1 MKSFS
6 KTTAFLALGILVP
19 HCATALDPDPAP
31 LKNSIPVSIKPA
43 TPSIPKPA
51 NPHAEAA
58 PLPHPAAHPTPPR
71 QKQSPE
77 QRDTVVRLQTF
88 LDASLFGPG
97 KIDGQTGEFTVKAIS
112 LYQQAHGLEQ
122 TGTPENL
129 PLPKTQIYQ
138 EYTLQA
144 EDKRFVGSVPSST
157 AEQSKRR
164 YLPYGSFL
172 EFLSERFHSSPTLLE
187 ELNPSIKLDSL
198 KVGDTVKVPAVEP
211 FKIEEVSPVAN
222 LPEISEFK
230 ARRIQISRKERILQL
245 LDGDKLIAAFPITPG
260 STSLPTPPGKW
271 RILAI
276 STLPTFRWDEGVLN
290 HGVRTDECYMLPS
303 GPNNPVGVVWCA
315 LNKPGIGIHGTN
327 QPETIGRAFSHGC
340 MRVANWDV
348 IRLVKQISAG
358 VRVDIE

>member
-1 MKSFS
+1 MKESLRI
-6 KTTAFLALGILVP
+6 TAFLALGACIPNFALG
-19 HCATALDPDPAP
+19 LDPDPAP
-31 LKNSIPVSIKPA
+31 LKNSVPVLIKPA
-43 TPSIPKPA
+43 ASTIPRTSNPGSEATVSTPKPR
-51 NPHAEAA
+51 PK
-58 PLPHPAAHPTPPR
+58 PT
-71 QKQSPE
+71 PE
-77 QRDTVVRLQTF
+77 QRDAVVRLQAF

-97 KIDGQTGEFTVKAIS
+97 KIDGQTGEFTVKATA

-122 TGTPENL
+122 TGSPENL
-129 PLPKTQIYQ
+129 PLPNTPVYT
-138 EYTLQA
+138 EYTLQDG
-144 EDKRFVGSVPSST
+144 DKRFIGQVPSST

-164 YLPYGSFL
+164 SLPYGSFH
-172 EFLSERFHSSPTLLE
+172 EFLSERFHCSLTLLE
-187 ELNPSIKLDSL
+187 ELNPTLKLDSL
-198 KVGDTVKVPAVEP
+198 KVGDSLKVPAVEP
-211 FKIEEVSPVAN
+211 FKIEDISPTAT
-222 LPEISEFK
+222 LPEIPEFK
-230 ARRIQISRKERILQL
+230 ERRIQISRKERILQL
-245 LDGDKLIAAFPITPG
+245 MDGEKLIAAFPITPG

-290 HGVRTDECYMLPS
+290 HGVRTNDFYMLPS